1 MIKSLFAVLS
11 AVFLGIGGLI
21 FVYLLLGNAGVIA
34 GTVSIADAAQRWSLV
49 PFLFLCFIIG
59 MVFAFLSIM
68 AAIASRSR
76 RSLGY
81 AGSGRAS
88 HQNRNGSY
96 KYNSAGKGS
105 CNSNFNDSSIDDMT
119 RQQYQQFMDEMNR
132 QQQQRFTDEMNREQG
147 QQFMDEINRQ
157 QEQQFMDETNRQQ
170 EQQFID
176 EVNREQEQRFI
187 DWGMD
192 ECTKTGTPFEDG
204 GYNMDQGN
212 SFNMDNFNNGF

>member
-1 MIKSLFAVLS
+1 MKKSLFAVLS
-11 AVFLGIGGLI
+11 AGFLGTAGLI
-21 FVYLLLGNAGVIA
+21 FVYLLFGNAGAIA
-34 GTVSIADAAQRWSLV
+34 GTISIADAAQRWSLA

-59 MVFAFLSIM
+59 MVFAFLSVVS
-68 AAIASRSR
+68 AIASQSG

-81 AGSGRAS
+81 GGSGRAS

-96 KYNSAGKGS
+96 KYNSVGKGS
-105 CNSNFNDSSIDDMT
+105 RNSNFNGSSIDDMT

-132 QQQQRFTDEMNREQG
+132 QQQQ
-147 QQFMDEINRQ
+147 QFMDEINRQ
-157 QEQQFMDETNRQQ
+157 QQQQF
-170 EQQFID
+170 
-176 EVNREQEQRFI
+176 V
-187 DWGMD
+187 DWSMD